1 MILDVL
7 NGANWPRSLPKM
19 IDSNKNFKANVS
31 DVVVNT
37 FPADG

>member
-1 MILDVL
+1 MFWTVPTGLE
-7 NGANWPRSLPKM
+7 SLPKM

-31 DVVVNT
+31 NVVVNT